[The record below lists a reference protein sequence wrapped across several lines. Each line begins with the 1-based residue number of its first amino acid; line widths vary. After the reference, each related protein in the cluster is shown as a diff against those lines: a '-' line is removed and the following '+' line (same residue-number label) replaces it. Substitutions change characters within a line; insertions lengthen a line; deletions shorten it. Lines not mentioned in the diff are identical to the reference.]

1 MSLAVIKTGGK
12 QYLVKT
18 GDKIKVEKINGKKE
32 GETIKLDTLIIT
44 DEKGDNV
51 EIGKPL
57 LKTTVEAK
65 IIKHSTDK
73 KISVVKYKS
82 KTRYRRNVGHRQQY
96 SEIKIEKI

>member
-18 GDKIKVEKINGKKE
+18 GDKIKVDKINGKKP
-32 GETIKLDTLIIT
+32 GEMIKLDTLIIT

-96 SEIKIEKI
+96 SEIQIEKI